1 MRMLEDVKISS
12 RQLTI
17 MTILYILGSAI
28 LIMPGPLATVAKRDA
43 WIAAI
48 LAMMIGLL
56 GIKLIHAL
64 GRRFPKLTLM
74 AYTELLLGKWLGK
87 VVILVFILAFPYL
100 IACLTLYNIG
110 DFLTTQMMPETP
122 IEAIYVVIMIVVV
135 AGARLGLETMA
146 RSSEIFFPWVLL
158 LFGILVLFVVPNAKL
173 DNILPVLEDGVK
185 PVIRAA
191 LPFAG
196 FPFMEGV
203 ITLMIYPMIN
213 RGENNG
219 KSLIIGMLIG
229 GFALIATTALC
240 ILVLGADQT
249 ARLTFPSYG
258 LAKKI
263 SVGQFLERIEAVL
276 AVIWMTTIVFR
287 LTFLFYVSAVGIA
300 HVFGLREYRFL
311 LMPLAICNIVFALI
325 LVPNSAASYEVI
337 PVWGAYAPFFG
348 ILFPLFLLILAK
360 FRKKSCSRMDT
371 DGNTVETK

>member
-1 MRMLEDVKISS
+1 MRMLEEGKISS

-17 MTILYILGSAI
+17 MTVLYILGSAV

-48 LAMMIGLL
+48 LAMVIGLL
-56 GIKLIHAL
+56 SIALIHAL
-64 GRRFPKLTLM
+64 GRRFPGLTLM

-87 VVILVFILAFPYL
+87 GVMLLFILAFPYL
-100 IACLTLYNIG
+100 IASLTLNNIG

-122 IEAIYVVIMIVVV
+122 IEAIYVVVMIVVV

-173 DNILPVLEDGVK
+173 ENILPVLENGVG

-203 ITLMIYPMIN
+203 TVLMIYPMVN
-213 RGENNG
+213 RPENNG
-219 KSLIIGMLIG
+219 KSLITGMVVG
-229 GFALIATTALC
+229 GLALIITTALC
-240 ILVLGADQT
+240 LLVLGYDQT

-263 SVGQFLERIEAVL
+263 SVGQFLERIEVML
-276 AVIWMTTIVFR
+276 AIIWMITIVFR
-287 LTFLFYVSAVGIA
+287 LTFLFYVSAIGLA

-311 LMPLAICNIVFALI
+311 LLPLSMCNIVFALVLI
-325 LVPNSAASYEVI
+325 PTTSTLYELI
-337 PVWGAYAPFFG
+337 PVWGTYAPFFG
-348 ILFPLFLLILAK
+348 ILFPLFLLIIAG
-360 FRKKSCSRMDT
+360 FRKKI
-371 DGNTVETK
+371 VQ